1 MFSLFSRI
9 AIFLFICASGVTPA
23 LSATYSPPVKDATG
37 NVYVIEKNSMT
48 RKGYIVHAWQVVNL
62 AEPKDGIIL
71 SIRSLVEFNCRFRQ
85 SRTMWMNE
93 YRERDAGGEAVS
105 DGQVANPEWIAV
117 EAGTWRENLLDFSCS
132 HIMR

>member
-1 MFSLFSRI
+1 
-9 AIFLFICASGVTPA
+9 
-23 LSATYSPPVKDATG
+23 
-37 NVYVIEKNSMT
+37 MT